1 MTKLTFLGTGT
12 SQGVPV
18 ISCGCRV
25 CSSPDSRDKRLR
37 TAGTRSRQDG
47 EMVLVIDAGPDFRQQ
62 MLRANMC
69 NVLDGILLTHEHKD
83 HIGGLDDVRAFN
95 YTSGEPV
102 DIYAEERVQTGGEN
116 RISTMHSLSIKYPG
130 VPEIRSPYDSRRRA
144 FLRRDRAWRSFR
156 SADMHYKLPVLGFRI
171 GAYCLPDRFQPT
183 FRPARVRQTTKASIR
198 W

>member
-37 TAGTRSRQDG
+37 TAALVEQDG
-47 EMVLVIDAGPDFRQQ
+47 VVLVIDAGPDFRQQ
-62 MLRANMC
+62 MLREH
-69 NVLDGILLTHEHKD
+69 VQRIDGILLTHEHKD

-102 DIYAEERVQTGGEN
+102 DIYAEERVQRVVK
-116 RISTMHSLSIKYPG
+116 RISTMHSLSTNIREFPKF
-130 VPEIRSPYDSRRRA
+130 VSIRSAKTLSR
-144 FLRRDRAWRSFR
+144 
-156 SADMHYKLPVLGFRI
+156 
-171 GAYCLPDRFQPT
+171 
-183 FRPARVRQTTKASIR
+183 
-198 W
+198 